1 MVPVS
6 WAFGEQLIHLN
17 QLEDPTDWNQHKL
30 VRCKETS
37 CETYRSQ
44 PELAKT
50 AGTSMLGNQSVQT
63 NQPGLRQG
71 WISQEPVG
79 TGISEQLAGTSET
92 SRWTQTRSRFGKQSI
107 QIWLSWN

>member
-17 QLEDPTDWNQHKL
+17 QLEDPTDWNQQKL

-63 NQPGLRQG
+63 NQPGYVRAGFLKNQLVPVYRNN
-71 WISQEPVG
+71 WQEPVKPVDG
-79 TGISEQLAGTSET
+79 PKQGAGLES
-92 SRWTQTRSRFGKQSI
+92 SPFKYG
-107 QIWLSWN
+107 